1 MEKNMTSFESRLP
14 EMLTLLK
21 TLVETESPSSD
32 KAAVDRVATLVIQEC
47 HRLGA
52 NVEIVPN
59 TQAGDH
65 LIARWNAHAPAAGSR
80 SDILLLHHMD
90 TVFPLGTLERMPF
103 YSKDDKTYG
112 PGVLDMKGG
121 IVVSLA
127 AIAALQESRQLSRPV
142 TALFTSDEEIG
153 SGTSRTLIEQLAGQ
167 AAVALVLESGLTDG
181 SIKVW
186 RKGVGDFTVRV
197 RGRAAHAGGE
207 HEKGRNAIRELA
219 HQVLEIEKMTNYDAG
234 TTVNVGV
241 IRGGTVTNVVPEE
254 AVAEGDIR
262 ILVPEEAMRI
272 EASLKALQPAFP
284 DTVVEVTV
292 DFNRPPMPFN
302 DANQAALAKAQKI
315 AEVEGIELK
324 AGGSGGGSDGNF
336 VAALGVPVLDGLGT
350 VGADYH
356 SEREWIY
363 TKSLAERAA
372 LVAAL
377 IRDW

>member
-1 MEKNMTSFESRLP
+1 MAGFESRLP
-14 EMLTLLK
+14 DMLALLK

-52 NVEIVPN
+52 DVEIVPN

-65 LIARWNAHAPAAGSR
+65 VIARWNTHAPAAGSR
-80 SDILLLHHMD
+80 GDILLLHHMD
-90 TVFPLGTLERMPF
+90 TVFPLGMLERMPF

-121 IVVSLA
+121 IVVTLA
-127 AIAALQESRQLSRPV
+127 AAAALQESRQLSRPV

-167 AAVALVLESGLTDG
+167 AAVALVMESGLVDG

-219 HQVLEIEKMTNYDAG
+219 HQVLEIEKMTDYDAG

-272 EASLKALQPAFP
+272 ESALKALRPAFP
-284 DTVVEVTV
+284 DTTVEVTV

-302 DANQAALAKAQKI
+302 DSNQAALAKAQKI
-315 AEVEGIELK
+315 ADVEGIKLK

-336 VAALGVPVLDGLGT
+336 VASLGVPVLDGLGT

-363 TKSLAERAA
+363 TESLAERAA

>member
-1 MEKNMTSFESRLP
+1 MADFEARLP
-14 EMLTLLK
+14 DMLALLK

-52 NVEIVPN
+52 DVEIAPN
-59 TQAGDH
+59 AQAGNH
-65 LIARWNAHAPAAGSR
+65 VIARWNAHAPAAGSR
-80 SDILLLHHMD
+80 GGILLLHHTD
-90 TVFPLGTLERMPF
+90 TVFPLGMLERMPF

-121 IVVSLA
+121 IVVTLA
-127 AIAALQESRQLSRPV
+127 AIAGLREAGQLNRPV

-153 SGTSRTLIEQLAGQ
+153 SGTSRALIEQLAGQ
-167 AAVALVLESGLTDG
+167 AAVALVLESGLEDG

-186 RKGVGDFTVRV
+186 RKGVGDFAVRV

-219 HQVLEIEKMTNYDAG
+219 HQVLAIEKMTDYQAG

-262 ILVPEEAMRI
+262 ILVPEEAARI
-272 EASLKALQPAFP
+272 EAALKALQPAFP
-284 DTVVEVTV
+284 DTTV
-292 DFNRPPMPFN
+292 DISVEFNRPPMPFN
-302 DANQAALAKAQKI
+302 EANQAALAKAQKI
-315 AEVEGIELK
+315 AAAEGIELK

-336 VAALGVPVLDGLGT
+336 AAALGVPVLDGLGT

-356 SEREWIY
+356 SEREWIF
-363 TKSLAERAA
+363 TESLVSRAR

-377 IRDW
+377 IREW

>member
-1 MEKNMTSFESRLP
+1 MTDFESRLP
-14 EMLTLLK
+14 DMLALLK

-32 KAAVDRVATLVIQEC
+32 KAAVDRVGTLIIQEC

-52 NVEIVPN
+52 DVEIVPN
-59 TQAGDH
+59 MQTGDH
-65 LIARWNAHAPAAGSR
+65 VIARWNGHAPVAGNR
-80 SDILLLHHMD
+80 RGILLLHHMD
-90 TVFPLGTLERMPF
+90 TVFPLGMLERMPF

-121 IVVSLA
+121 IVVTLA
-127 AIAALQESRQLSRPV
+127 AVAALQESKQLSRPV

-153 SGTSRTLIEQLAGQ
+153 SGTSRALIEQLAEQ
-167 AAVALVLESGLTDG
+167 AAVALVLESGLADG

-186 RKGVGDFTVRV
+186 RKGVGDFAVSV

-219 HQVLEIEKMTNYDAG
+219 HQVLEIERMTNYDAG

-254 AVAEGDIR
+254 AMAEGDIR
-262 ILVPEEAMRI
+262 ILVPEEAARI
-272 EASLKALQPAFP
+272 EAALKSLKPAFP
-284 DTVVEVTV
+284 DTTVDVTV
-292 DFNRPPMPFN
+292 EFNRPPMPFN
-302 DANQAALAKAQKI
+302 EANQAALAKAQKI
-315 AEVEGIELK
+315 AAVEGIELK

-336 VAALGVPVLDGLGT
+336 VASLGVPVLDGLGT

-363 TKSLAERAA
+363 TDSLASRAR
-372 LVAAL
+372 LVTAL

>member
-1 MEKNMTSFESRLP
+1 MIDFHAHLP
-14 EMLTLLK
+14 HMLTLLK
-21 TLVETESPSSD
+21 HLVETESPSND
-32 KAAVDRVATLVIQEC
+32 KAAVDRVGAIVQEEC

-52 NVEIVPN
+52 EIEVIPN
-59 TQAGDH
+59 TETGNH
-65 LIARWNAHAPAAGSR
+65 IIARWNAHLPHQP
-80 SDILLLHHMD
+80 ILLLHHMD
-90 TVFPLGTLERMPF
+90 TVFPLGMLERMPF

-121 IVVSLA
+121 IVISLA
-127 AIAALQESRQLSRPV
+127 AIQGLQQARELNRPV

-153 SGTSRTLIEQLAGQ
+153 SGTSRALIEQLAAQ
-167 AAVALVLESGLTDG
+167 AAIVLVMESGLVDG

-186 RKGVGDFTVRV
+186 RKGVGDFIVKV
-197 RGRAAHAGGE
+197 KGRAAHAGGE

-219 HQVLEIEKMTNYDAG
+219 YQVLEIEKMTDYTVG

-241 IRGGTVTNVVPEE
+241 IRGGTVTNVVPDE

-262 ILVPEEAMRI
+262 ILLPQEAARI
-272 EASLKALQPAFP
+272 EAALKALKPAFP
-284 DTVVEVTV
+284 DTSVEVTV
-292 DFNRPPMPFN
+292 TFNRPPLPFN
-302 DANQAALAKAQKI
+302 ETNQAALAKAQQI
-315 AEVEGIELK
+315 AATHGLELR

-336 VAALGVPVLDGLGT
+336 VAPLGVPVLDGLGA

-363 TKSLAERAA
+363 TTSLASRAQ

-377 IRDW
+377 LRDW

>member
-1 MEKNMTSFESRLP
+1 
-14 EMLTLLK
+14 
-21 TLVETESPSSD
+21 
-32 KAAVDRVATLVIQEC
+32 
-47 HRLGA
+47 
-52 NVEIVPN
+52 
-59 TQAGDH
+59 
-65 LIARWNAHAPAAGSR
+65 
-80 SDILLLHHMD
+80 
-90 TVFPLGTLERMPF
+90 
-103 YSKDDKTYG
+103 
-112 PGVLDMKGG
+112 MKGG
-121 IVVSLA
+121 VVVTMA
-127 AIAALQESRQLSRPV
+127 AIAALREASALNRPV

-153 SGTSRTLIEQLAGQ
+153 SGTSRALIEKLAGQ
-167 AAVALVLESGLTDG
+167 AAVALVLESGLEDG

-186 RKGVGDFTVRV
+186 RKGVGDFTIRA

-219 HQVLEIEKMTNYDAG
+219 YQVLEIEKLTDYQVG

-262 ILVPEEAMRI
+262 VLVTEEAARI
-272 EASLKALQPAFP
+272 EAALKALQSAFP
-284 DTVVEVTV
+284 DTTV
-292 DFNRPPMPFN
+292 DVSVEFNRPPMPFN
-302 DANQAALAKAQKI
+302 EANQAALAKAQKI
-315 AEVEGIELK
+315 AAAEGIELK

-336 VAALGVPVLDGLGT
+336 VAPLGVPVLDGLGT

-363 TKSLAERAA
+363 TDSLASRAR

>member
-1 MEKNMTSFESRLP
+1 MFNFDARLP
-14 EMLTLLK
+14 DMLALLK
-21 TLVETESPSSD
+21 QLVETESPSSD
-32 KAAVDRVATLVIQEC
+32 KAAVDRVGTLVIQEC

-52 NVEIVPN
+52 DVEIVPN
-59 TQAGDH
+59 SQTGDH
-65 LIARWNAHAPAAGSR
+65 IIARWGTHSPSSATGEG
-80 SDILLLHHMD
+80 DILLLHHMD
-90 TVFPLGTLERMPF
+90 TVFPLGMLDRMPF

-127 AIAALQESRQLSRPV
+127 AIAALQESGELKRPV

-153 SGTSRTLIEQLAGQ
+153 SSTSRALIEKLAGQ
-167 AAVALVLESGLTDG
+167 AVVALVMESGLVDG

-186 RKGVGDFTVRV
+186 RKGVGDFVVRV
-197 RGRAAHAGGE
+197 KGRAAHAGGE

-254 AVAEGDIR
+254 AAAEGDIR
-262 ILVPEEAMRI
+262 ILAPEEAERI
-272 EASLKALQPAFP
+272 AAALKALKPVFP
-284 DTVVEVTV
+284 DTTVEVTV
-292 DFNRPPMPFN
+292 EFNRPPMPFN
-302 DANQAALAKAQKI
+302 EANQAALEKAQKI
-315 AEVEGIELK
+315 AAAEGIELK

-336 VAALGVPVLDGLGT
+336 VAPLGVPVLDGLGT

-363 TKSLAERAA
+363 TESLTSRAR
-372 LVAAL
+372 LAAVL
-377 IRDW
+377 LRDW

>member
-1 MEKNMTSFESRLP
+1 MPDFDARLP
-14 EMLTLLK
+14 DMLRLLK
-21 TLVETESPSSD
+21 QLVETESPSHN

-52 NVEIVPN
+52 NVEVAPN
-59 TQAGDH
+59 AQTGDH
-65 LIARWNAHAPAAGSR
+65 VIARWNAHAPAAGNRGS
-80 SDILLLHHMD
+80 ILLLHHMD
-90 TVFPLGTLERMPF
+90 TVFPLGMLERMPF

-121 IVVSLA
+121 IVITLA
-127 AIAALQESRQLSRPV
+127 ALAALQESKMLSRPV

-153 SGTSRTLIEQLAGQ
+153 SGTSRALIERLAGQ
-167 AAVALVLESGLTDG
+167 AAVALVLESGLVNG
-181 SIKVW
+181 AIKVW
-186 RKGVGDFTVRV
+186 RKGVGDFVVRA

-219 HQVLEIEKMTNYDAG
+219 HQVLEIEKLTDYQAG

-241 IRGGTVTNVVPEE
+241 IRGGTVTNVVPDE

-262 ILVPEEAMRI
+262 ILVPEEAARI
-272 EASLKALQPAFP
+272 EAALKALRPAFP
-284 DTVVEVTV
+284 DTAVEVTV
-292 DFNRPPMPFN
+292 EFNRPPMPFN
-302 DANQAALAKAQKI
+302 EANQAALAKAQKI
-315 AEVEGIELK
+315 AAAEGIELK
-324 AGGSGGGSDGNF
+324 ADGSGGGSDGNF
-336 VAALGVPVLDGLGT
+336 VAPLGVPVLDGLGA

-363 TKSLAERAA
+363 TASLASRAR

>member
-1 MEKNMTSFESRLP
+1 MIDFDARLP
-14 EMLTLLK
+14 EMLNLLK
-21 TLVETESPSSD
+21 TLVETESPSND
-32 KAAVDRVATLVIQEC
+32 KAAVDRVGKLVAEQC
-47 HRLGA
+47 RRLGA
-52 NVEIVPN
+52 DVEIVPN
-59 TQAGDH
+59 AQTGDH
-65 LIARWNAHAPAAGSR
+65 LIARWNAHLP
-80 SDILLLHHMD
+80 DKPLLLLHHMD
-90 TVFPLGTLERMPF
+90 TVFPLGTLARMPF
-103 YSKDDKTYG
+103 YSKDGKTFG

-121 IVVSLA
+121 IVVTLA
-127 AIAALQESRQLSRPV
+127 ALTALREAGTLTRPV

-153 SGTSRTLIEQLAGQ
+153 SGTSRARIESLAAQ
-167 AAVALVLESGLTDG
+167 ATVAMVLESGLADG

-186 RKGVGDFTVRV
+186 RKGVGDFVVRA

-219 HQVLEIEKMTNYDAG
+219 HQVVEIEKLTDYQAG

-262 ILVPEEAMRI
+262 ILVPEEAARI
-272 EASLKALQPAFP
+272 EAALKALQPAFP
-284 DTVVEVTV
+284 DTSIEVTV

-302 DANQAALAKAQKI
+302 EANQAALAKAQKI
-315 AEVEGIELK
+315 AAAQGIELR

-336 VAALGVPVLDGLGT
+336 VASLGVPVLDGLGT

-363 TKSLAERAA
+363 TESLASRAR

-377 IRDW
+377 VRDW

>member
-1 MEKNMTSFESRLP
+1 MTDFESRLP
-14 EMLTLLK
+14 DMLNLLK
-21 TLVETESPSSD
+21 QLVETESPSSD

-47 HRLGA
+47 HHLGA
-52 NVEIVPN
+52 DVEIAPN
-59 TQAGDH
+59 AQTGDH
-65 LIARWNAHAPAAGSR
+65 IIARWNAHAPAAENRGG
-80 SDILLLHHMD
+80 ILLLHHMD
-90 TVFPLGTLERMPF
+90 TVFPLGMLERMPF

-121 IVVSLA
+121 IVITLA
-127 AIAALQESRQLSRPV
+127 ALAALQENRQLSRPV
-142 TALFTSDEEIG
+142 TAVFTSDEEIG
-153 SGTSRTLIEQLAGQ
+153 SGTSRALIEQLAGQ
-167 AAVALVLESGLTDG
+167 AAVALVLESGLVDG

-186 RKGVGDFTVRV
+186 RKGVGDFTVRA

-219 HQVLEIEKMTNYDAG
+219 YQVLEIEKLTDYKAG

-262 ILVPEEAMRI
+262 ILVPEEAARI
-272 EASLKALQPAFP
+272 EAALKSLQPAFP
-284 DTVVEVTV
+284 DTTVEVTV

-302 DANQAALAKAQKI
+302 ETNQAALVKAQKI
-315 AEVEGIELK
+315 AAAEGIELK

-336 VAALGVPVLDGLGT
+336 VAPLGVPVLDGLGA

-363 TKSLAERAA
+363 TESLASRAR

>member
-1 MEKNMTSFESRLP
+1 MTDFESRLP
-14 EMLTLLK
+14 DMLALLK

-32 KAAVDRVATLVIQEC
+32 KAAVDRVGTLIIEEC

-52 NVEIVPN
+52 DVEIAPN
-59 TQAGDH
+59 TQTGNH
-65 LIARWNAHAPAAGSR
+65 VIARWNVQSAKTP
-80 SDILLLHHMD
+80 ILLLHHMD
-90 TVFPLGTLERMPF
+90 TVYPLGMLARMPF
-103 YSKDDKTYG
+103 YSKDGKTYG

-121 IVVSLA
+121 IVVTLA
-127 AIAALQESRQLSRPV
+127 AIEALQESRQLSRPV

-153 SGTSRTLIEQLAGQ
+153 SGTSRALIEKLAGQ
-167 AAVALVLESGLTDG
+167 AAVALVLESGLEDG

-186 RKGVGDFTVRV
+186 RKGVGDFSVRV

-219 HQVLEIEKMTNYDAG
+219 YQVLEIEKLTDYQAG

-262 ILVPEEAMRI
+262 ILVPEEAARI
-272 EASLKALQPAFP
+272 EAALKAIKPAFP
-284 DTVVEVTV
+284 DTTVDVTV
-292 DFNRPPMPFN
+292 EFNRPPMPFN
-302 DANQAALAKAQKI
+302 EANQAALAKAQKI
-315 AEVEGIELK
+315 AAAEGVELK

-336 VAALGVPVLDGLGT
+336 VAPLGVPVLDGLGT

-363 TKSLAERAA
+363 TDSLASRAR